1 MKNLKTIKILHEEIQ
16 KFLNEAFIMNDDR
29 FKFRQ
34 RLNNSSFFNYSSFTT
49 EFDTDIV
56 ESDITVNWT
65 VSFWLNNFGIENF
78 IIDVDGV
85 EGTFNL
91 QLIDRQTDQVKQDS
105 PKNIN
110 DFEWKYIIS
119 DANLAKGKSLYI
131 TELDFDFKNK
141 TCSIKF

>member
-1 MKNLKTIKILHEEIQ
+1 MKNLNAINILHEEIQ

-34 RLNNSSFFNYSSFTT
+34 RLNNSSFFNYDSFTT

-56 ESDITVNWT
+56 QSDITVSWT

-78 IIDVDGV
+78 IIDVESV

-119 DANLAKGKSLYI
+119 DANLAKSSSLYI
-131 TELDFDFKNK
+131 TELDFDFRNK
-141 TCSIKF
+141 TCSVKF